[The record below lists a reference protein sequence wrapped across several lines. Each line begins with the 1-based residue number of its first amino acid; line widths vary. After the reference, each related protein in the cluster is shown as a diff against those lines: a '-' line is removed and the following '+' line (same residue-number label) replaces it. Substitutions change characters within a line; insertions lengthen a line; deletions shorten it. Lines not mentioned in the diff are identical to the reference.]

1 MKPFAVRGFIAAS
14 VAAAEA
20 PVMRERDEV
29 LEFWFPADASKDL
42 ETHRDYWEWRMRG
55 GADASIVE
63 RFAGV
68 TERAARG
75 ECDGWAATPYGRLAL
90 IVVLD
95 QFSRSVFRDSPRA
108 FAQDPRAV
116 ALVREG
122 LANGHYHALAQPW
135 EKMFCI
141 IPLGHCEGPDH
152 LARLDLAVELAHD
165 VLYECPEHLAPLY
178 AFQAEKPGIV
188 REVIRAFG
196 RHPHRN
202 RVLGRVSTP
211 EELAYLANADLPHER
226 AIPRFR

>member
-1 MKPFAVRGFIAAS
+1 MTDL
-14 VAAAEA
+14 E
-20 PVMRERDEV
+20 EV
-29 LEFWFPADASKDL
+29 LEFWFPADAAKDL
-42 ETHRDYWEWRMRG
+42 ETHREYWAWRMRG

-63 RFAGV
+63 RFTAV
-68 TERAARG
+68 TRRAARG
-75 ECDGWAATPYGRLAL
+75 ECDPWAATPYGRLAL

-95 QFSRSVFRDSPRA
+95 QFSRSVFRDSPLA
-108 FAQDPRAV
+108 FAQDERAV

-122 LANGHYHALAQPW
+122 LSNGHYHALAHPW
-135 EKMFCI
+135 EKTFCI

-152 LARLDLAVELAHD
+152 LERLDLAVELAQE
-165 VLYECPEHLAPLY
+165 VLFESPEYLAPLY

-211 EELAYLANADLPHER
+211 EELAYLALGDFPHQR
-226 AIPRFR
+226 AIPEFR

>member
-1 MKPFAVRGFIAAS
+1 MKDF
-14 VAAAEA
+14 EA
-20 PVMRERDEV
+20 V
-29 LEFWFPADASKDL
+29 LEFWFPAGAAKDL
-42 ETHRDYWEWRMRG
+42 ATHRDYWEWSMRG
-55 GADASIVE
+55 GADAGIVE
-63 RFAGV
+63 RFSEL

-108 FAQDPRAV
+108 FAQDEHTV
-116 ALVREG
+116 VLVREG
-122 LANGHYHALAQPW
+122 LANGHYHALTHPW

-152 LARLDLAVELAHD
+152 LERLDLAVELAHD
-165 VLYECPEHLAPLY
+165 VLCECPEYLAPLY

-211 EELAYLANADLPHER
+211 EELAYLALGDLPHQR
-226 AIPRFR
+226 SIPTFG

>member
-1 MKPFAVRGFIAAS
+1 MNDL
-14 VAAAEA
+14 E
-20 PVMRERDEV
+20 EV
-29 LEFWFPADASKDL
+29 LEFWFPAGAAKDL
-42 ETHRDYWEWRMRG
+42 ETHREYWAWRMRG

-63 RFAGV
+63 RFGTV

-75 ECDGWAATPYGRLAL
+75 ECDPWAATPYGRLAL

-95 QFSRSVFRDSPRA
+95 QFSRSVFRDSARA
-108 FAQDPRAV
+108 FAQDERAV

-122 LANGHYHALAQPW
+122 LANGHYHALAHPW
-135 EKMFCI
+135 EKTFCI

-152 LARLDLAVELAHD
+152 LERLDLAVELAQEI
-165 VLYECPEHLAPLY
+165 LGECPEYLAPLY

-211 EELAYLANADLPHER
+211 EELAYLALGDFPHQR
-226 AIPRFR
+226 PIPAFR